1 MHDERPGNSHTAGR
15 LRQRS
20 RRWLLQTALAALL
33 APGAASAAGAD
44 EADARALRAV
54 IEAQLQAF
62 AASDAERAFAF
73 ASPSIRAQFGDAATF
88 MAMVQSAY
96 PMLIRP
102 SAISFFQPMPSDGA
116 VWQRVQVR
124 DRAGRLW
131 LATYQL
137 QREAS
142 EAWRINGCAVVPDT
156 GKSTT

>member
-1 MHDERPGNSHTAGR
+1 MRDEGSGISHTAGR
-15 LRQRS
+15 LQQRS
-20 RRWLLQTALAALL
+20 RRWLLQTALAGLL
-33 APGAASAAGAD
+33 TPVAANAAGAD
-44 EADARALRAV
+44 EADARAMRAI

-62 AASDAERAFAF
+62 AASDAERAFTF
-73 ASPSIRAQFGDAATF
+73 ASASIRSQFGDAASF
-88 MAMVQSAY
+88 MAMVQAAY

-102 SAISFFQPMPSDGA
+102 ATVSFFQPEPSNGA

-137 QREAS
+137 AREAS